1 MEHSPELDKLAAALA
16 KAQGQVTGAAKSA
29 VNPHFGKTYA
39 DLASVWDAMRKP
51 FADNGLSVVHMPGFG
66 DGKITLET
74 MLLHESGQWVK
85 GVLAMPFAAEPGRN
99 AAQSIG
105 SALTYMRRY
114 VDSSIGSVAPE
125 DDDGES
131 AGKPEAM
138 KLPGKPEHFG
148 GHGGKPLPDVPTDEL
163 IKACKFFTDKDAK
176 KNAAL
181 IRAIEHELASRNGG
195 EVPA

>member
-1 MEHSPELDKLAAALA
+1 MEHSAELDKLAAALA

-29 VNPHFGKTYA
+29 VNPHFNKTYA

-66 DGKITLET
+66 DGKISLET
-74 MLLHESGQWVK
+74 LLLHESGQWVR
-85 GVLAMPFAAEPGRN
+85 GMLTMPFAQEPGRN

-105 SALTYMRRY
+105 SAITYMRRY
-114 VDSSIGSVAPE
+114 VDSSLGAVCPE

-131 AGKPEAM
+131 AGKPAAM
-138 KLPGKPEHFG
+138 RLPGNEKNWG
-148 GHGGKPLPDVPTDEL
+148 GNGGKALPDVPADEL
-163 IKACKFFTDKDAK
+163 VKACKYFTEKDAR

-181 IRAIEHELASRNGG
+181 INAIEHELASRNGG